1 MKLASAVAAD
11 SSRESPLHLGPFTVR
26 VEAEACAAFGR
37 ATDGRAGR
45 LPFTFPVRWLTHP
58 DIRAA
63 AARLIGAAEWV
74 PIHESQSFEV
84 RRPLETAVDYR
95 MRIEMWREAMPPRL
109 LLRAEVATD
118 ADEPC
123 LVMEMILRIVS
134 VEGSAVQ

>member
-1 MKLASAVAAD
+1 M
-11 SSRESPLHLGPFTVR
+11 
-26 VEAEACAAFGR
+26 
-37 ATDGRAGR
+37 
-45 LPFTFPVRWLTHP
+45 RWLTHP

-95 MRIEMWREAMPPRL
+95 MRMEMWREAMPPRL